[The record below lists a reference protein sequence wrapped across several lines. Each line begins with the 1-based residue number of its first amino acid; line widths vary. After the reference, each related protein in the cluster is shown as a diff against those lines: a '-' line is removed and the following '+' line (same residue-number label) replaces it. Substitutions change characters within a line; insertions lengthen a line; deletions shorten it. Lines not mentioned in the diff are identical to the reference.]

1 MWRYYYYSHAMDT
14 IIKQA
19 RACLRAVRHPQMMIQ
34 YLKRELLQPT
44 AMLCKMYKKTV
55 PTKRGNNKPLSTTG
69 DMLPKCKQVTL
80 LRAAVHG
87 SQSPSDRKCKGWME
101 ISAVVTRSK
110 SVALN
115 NWLKSLTYNIK
126 FQFGSTLHVNIR
138 GITFNTIILR
148 SCLSEMVNRSI
159 QSQSP
164 CYVQPN
170 DRSTSIL
177 TTCTIHHFSKH
188 FIRN

>member
-1 MWRYYYYSHAMDT
+1 MFLSEQSVT
-14 IIKQA
+14 SCI
-19 RACLRAVRHPQMMIQ
+19 
-34 YLKRELLQPT
+34 YL
-44 AMLCKMYKKTV
+44 
-55 PTKRGNNKPLSTTG
+55 
-69 DMLPKCKQVTL
+69 
-80 LRAAVHG
+80 
-87 SQSPSDRKCKGWME
+87 
-101 ISAVVTRSK
+101 
-110 SVALN
+110 
-115 NWLKSLTYNIK
+115 
-126 FQFGSTLHVNIR
+126 QFGSTLHVNIR

-188 FIRN
+188 FYQELRCKRHKTLITFCGMTFQSPFRHRIFPCFKQCQCTQLLMQSLLCKLKVDFPEAGRYTSSSSLSGVLP